1 MTAVGLGRSTPFG
14 SLQVGGAIAA
24 GSQHPPSRLIWIP
37 VGPKCLGTDRAHLA
51 RGLPR
56 YPRRPRLPGC
66 PLLDDRA
73 SLLQETLAHG
83 PGDRRR
89 RRGAGL
95 ALRPDSKVR
104 SLRRDGGPRG
114 RRLWCPQPRRDR
126 GQHGPEDRTSS
137 INWVMPL
144 TVGGAL
150 GCSFAAERTEGLA
163 LATGLAATY
172 TVTVAEALRSETGRA
187 ATAVANIASY
197 PGFVLVGHTAA
208 DRGPAHGGRGRR
220 SEAP

>member
-56 YPRRPRLPGC
+56 HPRRPRLPGC

-73 SLLQETLAHG
+73 SLIQETLAHG

-126 GQHGPEDRTSS
+126 GQHES
-137 INWVMPL
+137 
-144 TVGGAL
+144 
-150 GCSFAAERTEGLA
+150 
-163 LATGLAATY
+163 
-172 TVTVAEALRSETGRA
+172 
-187 ATAVANIASY
+187 
-197 PGFVLVGHTAA
+197 
-208 DRGPAHGGRGRR
+208 RR
-220 SEAP
+220 PDVVHQFGSCPSPSEAPSAAHLPRSGQRVSLWRRGWPRRIP